1 MEFDESHPLAV
12 VEYETFATRYL
23 KLGDLVLVPTMNGF
37 GFRNKEHS
45 AVVIGIFGHKAELLG
60 GPTGTEVWDIRD
72 LYWLKGAK

>member
-37 GFRNKEHS
+37 GFSNKEHS
-45 AVVIGIFGHKAELLG
+45 AVVIGIFGH
-60 GPTGTEVWDIRD
+60 
-72 LYWLKGAK
+72 